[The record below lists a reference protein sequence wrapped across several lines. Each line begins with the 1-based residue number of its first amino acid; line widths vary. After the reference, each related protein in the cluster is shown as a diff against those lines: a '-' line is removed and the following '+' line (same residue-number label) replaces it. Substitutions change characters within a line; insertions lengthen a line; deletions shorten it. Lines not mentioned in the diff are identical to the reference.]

1 MDSKKL
7 IRSIIIQKEMKSI
20 SQRLENVKKLQAKRW
35 ENEDHWDTLNELLV
49 KELDEILLIEPE
61 NTSALINI
69 GAIYSDMGENEK
81 ALEYLR
87 MALNLGSEDKNLFVN
102 LAIVMIYMEKHQA
115 EYLEYLEDAEGKVEN
130 PLTFKAYFDPQSH

>member
-1 MDSKKL
+1 MNN
-7 IRSIIIQKEMKSI
+7 ITI
-20 SQRLENVKKLQAKRW
+20 RLENVKKLQAKRW
-35 ENEDHWDTLNELLV
+35 ENEDHWDTLNDLLV

-81 ALEYLR
+81 AIDYLK
-87 MALNLGSEDKNLFVN
+87 MALNLGSEDKNLFIN

-115 EYLEYLEDAEGKVEN
+115 EYLEYLEDAEGKVED

>member
-1 MDSKKL
+1 MNN
-7 IRSIIIQKEMKSI
+7 IV
-20 SQRLENVKKLQAKRW
+20 QRLENVKKLQAKRW
-35 ENEDHWDTLNELLV
+35 QNEDHWDTLNDLLI
-49 KELDEILLIEPE
+49 KELDEILFIEPK

-81 ALEYLR
+81 ALHYLK

-115 EYLEYLEDAEGKVEN
+115 EYLEYLEEAEEKVEN
-130 PLTFKAYFDPQSH
+130 SLTFKAYFDPQSH

>member
-1 MDSKKL
+1 MSN
-7 IRSIIIQKEMKSI
+7 IP
-20 SQRLENVKKLQAKRW
+20 QRLENVKKLQAKRW
-35 ENEDHWDTLNELLV
+35 QNEDHWDTLNDLLV

-81 ALEYLR
+81 ALYYLKK
-87 MALNLGSEDKNLFVN
+87 ALNLGSEDKNLFVN

-115 EYLEYLEDAEGKVEN
+115 EYLEYLEESEGKVEN

>member
-1 MDSKKL
+1 MDNKKYC
-7 IRSIIIQKEMKSI
+7 IKENLHKQMKSI

-35 ENEDHWDTLNELLV
+35 ENEDHWDTLNDLLV

-81 ALEYLR
+81 AIDYLK
-87 MALNLGSEDKNLFVN
+87 MALNLGSEDKNLFIN

-115 EYLEYLEDAEGKVEN
+115 EYLEYLEDAEGKVED

>member
-1 MDSKKL
+1 
-7 IRSIIIQKEMKSI
+7 MKSI

-69 GAIYSDMGENEK
+69 GAIYSDIGENEK

>member
-1 MDSKKL
+1 MKENL
-7 IRSIIIQKEMKSI
+7 QKEMKSI

-69 GAIYSDMGENEK
+69 GAIYSDIGENEK

>member
-1 MDSKKL
+1 
-7 IRSIIIQKEMKSI
+7 MKSI

-35 ENEDHWDTLNELLV
+35 ENEDHWDTLNDLLV

-81 ALEYLR
+81 AIDYLK
-87 MALNLGSEDKNLFVN
+87 MALNLGSEDKNLFIN

-115 EYLEYLEDAEGKVEN
+115 EYLEYLEDAEGKVED

>member
-1 MDSKKL
+1 MKEDL
-7 IRSIIIQKEMKSI
+7 QKEMKSI

-87 MALNLGSEDKNLFVN
+87 MALNLSSEDKNLFVN

>member
-1 MDSKKL
+1 MNN
-7 IRSIIIQKEMKSI
+7 IV
-20 SQRLENVKKLQAKRW
+20 QRLENVKKLQAKRW
-35 ENEDHWDTLNELLV
+35 QNEDHWDTLNDLLI

-81 ALEYLR
+81 ALHYLKV
-87 MALNLGSEDKNLFVN
+87 ALKLGSDDKNLFVN

-115 EYLEYLEDAEGKVEN
+115 EYLEYLEEAEEKVEN

>member
-1 MDSKKL
+1 MSTITL
-7 IRSIIIQKEMKSI
+7 
-20 SQRLENVKKLQAKRW
+20 RLENVKKLQAKRW
-35 ENEDHWDTLNELLV
+35 DNEDHWDTLNDLLV

-81 ALEYLR
+81 ALEYLKT
-87 MALNLGSEDKNLFVN
+87 ALKLGSNDKNLFVN
-102 LAIVMIYMEKHQA
+102 LSIVLIYMEKHQE
-115 EYLEYLEDAEGKVEN
+115 EYLEYLEEVEDKIED